1 MNYLVIYP
9 GRFHPFHRGHL
20 ASYEYLTK
28 KYGPENVY
36 IATSDVQ
43 APITSPFSYSDKV
56 AMMTKLGIPASH
68 IVLVKNPY
76 QPKEIT
82 DNLPVEAK
90 NDTALIFAVSA
101 KDGDRFTFGTK
112 KNGEPSYI
120 QPLPENLKQLQPL
133 TKHAYVDV
141 TPTVNFKIRGVDANS
156 ASEVRKMYLKGSD
169 ADRDQIITELYGT
182 YYPELRDIFDKKL
195 GVTER
200 AQGFIKEARASRHP
214 CAVIILEKMLH
225 LERLAL
231 NEYNDIAEGEVIPF
245 PGKAIP
251 PDLDQA
257 RKLAYELI
265 DAAYNG
271 HGDPGQKTADIRQQL
286 QRMGYRVRGAGR
298 GFELVNDRYTFKQ
311 LIKPFDYLEEKKH

>member
-20 ASYEYLTK
+20 SSYEYLTN

-43 APITSPFSYSDKV
+43 APITSPFSYADKV

-68 IVLVKNPY
+68 IVQVKNPY

-82 DNLPVEAK
+82 DNLPPEAK

-120 QPLPENLKQLQPL
+120 QPLPEDIKQLQPL

-141 TPTVNFKIRGVDANS
+141 TPTVNFKVRGVDANS

-182 YYPELRDIFDKKL
+182 YYPELRDMFDKKL
-195 GVTER
+195 GLVER

-214 CAVIILEKMLH
+214 GAVIILEKMLH

-231 NEYNDIAEGEVIPF
+231 NEGEVISF
-245 PGKAIP
+245 PGKPIP
-251 PDLDQA
+251 PDLEQA
-257 RKLAYELI
+257 RKLAHDLI
-265 DAAYNG
+265 DAAHNSK
-271 HGDPGQKTADIRQQL
+271 GDPTQLTADIRQQL
-286 QRMGYRVRGAGR
+286 QRMGYRVRGVGR
-298 GFELVNDRYTFKQ
+298 GIELVNARYGFTQ
-311 LIKPFDYLEEKKH
+311 LIKDFDYLEEKRIK

>member
-28 KYGPENVY
+28 KYGPGNVY

-43 APITSPFSYSDKV
+43 APITSPFSYADKV

-68 IVLVKNPY
+68 IVQVKNPY

-82 DNLPVEAK
+82 DNLPAEEK
-90 NDTALIFAVSA
+90 NNTALIFAVSA

-112 KNGEPSYI
+112 KNGEPSYM
-120 QPLPENLKQLQPL
+120 QPMPEDIKQLQPL

-141 TPTVNFKIRGVDANS
+141 TPTVNFKVRGVDANS

-200 AQGFIKEARASRHP
+200 AQGFIKEARNMRTERSIAWLQK
-214 CAVIILEKMLH
+214 VLILEQ
-225 LERLAL
+225 
-231 NEYNDIAEGEVIPF
+231 
-245 PGKAIP
+245 
-251 PDLDQA
+251 QA
-257 RKLAYELI
+257 RHSPLTE
-265 DAAYNG
+265 D
-271 HGDPGQKTADIRQQL
+271 
-286 QRMGYRVRGAGR
+286 
-298 GFELVNDRYTFKQ
+298 LVV
-311 LIKPFDYLEEKKH
+311 DYLEEKKH